1 MSSASGAEAGDD
13 RGWHL
18 RRLGYAPT
26 PAPPVDPRVPWD
38 EAARPSAPEPGPDV
52 VFPAP
57 PAGQHLVQ
65 VHDHFRAELDRVHDV
80 LAQVREGRAG
90 VGAARDAVQ
99 QVALRADSWVVGGI
113 CQRYCLGVTQHHTL
127 EDGAVFPGLA
137 AHQPDLAP
145 VLGRLRAEHVVI
157 HDLIE
162 GVDAALVALAGQ
174 PGDLAAV
181 DEAVRV
187 LSAALLSHFSYE
199 ERELVGPL
207 SRYGFG

>member
-1 MSSASGAEAGDD
+1 M
-13 RGWHL
+13 
-18 RRLGYAPT
+18 
-26 PAPPVDPRVPWD
+26 
-38 EAARPSAPEPGPDV
+38 
-52 VFPAP
+52 
-57 PAGQHLVQ
+57 
-65 VHDHFRAELDRVHDV
+65 
-80 LAQVREGRAG
+80 
-90 VGAARDAVQ
+90 
-99 QVALRADSWVVGGI
+99 
-113 CQRYCLGVTQHHTL
+113 
-127 EDGAVFPGLA
+127 
-137 AHQPDLAP
+137 
-145 VLGRLRAEHVVI
+145 LGRLRAEHVVI